1 MALTVTI
8 AVKDLRGSI
17 AATHTRKQT
26 LPPTRPRAE
35 ARSADTHGHSERISL
50 PPHVFLFR
58 K

>member
-17 AATHTRKQT
+17 AATRTRKQT

-35 ARSADTHGHSERISL
+35 ARSADTHARTQ
-50 PPHVFLFR
+50 
-58 K
+58 